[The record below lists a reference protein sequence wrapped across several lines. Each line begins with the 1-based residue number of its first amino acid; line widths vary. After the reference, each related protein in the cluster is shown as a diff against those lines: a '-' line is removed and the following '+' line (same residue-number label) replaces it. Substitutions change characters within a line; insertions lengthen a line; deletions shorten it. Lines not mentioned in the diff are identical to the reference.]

1 MRDREGGFT
10 PTAFLPAR
18 FEYSRIGGWELT
30 MTFSR
35 IHVSEAFSL
44 REFIN
49 VENTG
54 NILLGNQAHISSFV
68 SVIVQKILGGRLSDA
83 EVHVRLSDHRQLR
96 GEIELFKQL
105 AAAGVPIYVWTTEKE
120 AESNQFGQ
128 NTVIINENFPIASE
142 NFLIVATLSDAR
154 SLVWWASGYRAPE
167 ATSRKS
173 GEVIGL
179 LVTYPD
185 ETRHL
190 LSKIHSVLGQ

>member
-1 MRDREGGFT
+1 
-10 PTAFLPAR
+10 
-18 FEYSRIGGWELT
+18 
-30 MTFSR
+30 MTCSR

-54 NILLGNQAHISSFV
+54 NILLGNQAHISSFI
-68 SVIVQKILGGRLSDA
+68 SVIVQKILGGRLGGA
-83 EVHVRLSDHRQLR
+83 EVHVRLSDHRSLR
-96 GEIELFKQL
+96 GEIDLLKQL
-105 AAAGVPIYVWTTEKE
+105 AAAGVPIYVWTTEEE
-120 AESNQFGQ
+120 AGNNQFAQ

-167 ATSRKS
+167 ATSRKP
-173 GEVIGL
+173 GEVIGM

-190 LSKIHSVLGQ
+190 LSKIHAALGR

>member
-1 MRDREGGFT
+1 
-10 PTAFLPAR
+10 
-18 FEYSRIGGWELT
+18 
-30 MTFSR
+30 
-35 IHVSEAFSL
+35 
-44 REFIN
+44 
-49 VENTG
+49 
-54 NILLGNQAHISSFV
+54 
-68 SVIVQKILGGRLSDA
+68 
-83 EVHVRLSDHRQLR
+83 
-96 GEIELFKQL
+96 
-105 AAAGVPIYVWTTEKE
+105 VWTTEKE